1 MVNFWGNVRH
11 AFRLFVKSP
20 GFTITAVTALAMG
33 IGANTAIFSVV
44 NAVVLKPLGYR
55 NANRLVALMLTTPDE
70 GEVPYASVPNFFLY
84 QRQTRI
90 FQDVGAFDLGGPGFN
105 LTGVQPE
112 QVPGLHV
119 SEGYFR
125 VFGAPVLLG
134 RTFTT
139 QEDRPHGGHV
149 VVLSYGLWERRYGGN
164 PSIVGRT
171 ISLGNEPYTVVGV
184 LGKNFVSDP
193 QADLWVPFQ
202 FDPNSTDQ
210 GHYFEVAGMLRPGVT
225 LAQADSQMELAASEF
240 HRMYPK
246 TWTQLGFAVEP
257 LRETIVG
264 DVRPSLFVL
273 LGAVGL
279 VLLIACANVANL
291 LLVRA
296 TGRQR
301 EFAIR
306 MALGAPRKRIVWQL
320 LTESGILAVA
330 SGAAGL
336 ALGFVG
342 VKALLAVSP
351 AELPRIGENGA
362 GVGVDWRVL
371 GFTLC
376 VSAMTG
382 IVFGLFP
389 ALGASK
395 ADPNLAL
402 KESGSHMGTG
412 LRQGRARSLLVVSEV
427 SLAVV
432 LLIGAALLIRSFIAL
447 REVDPGF
454 DAHHVLTLEMS
465 LNGSRFEKA
474 AGVAHLARVGR
485 DRLNMIPGVEDSAF
499 TCCLPI
505 QSEFALPFTIV
516 GRPQPN
522 DKDMLGA
529 AWTDIS
535 PGYFHVFRI
544 PLLRGRLLTDD
555 DDAETMPVAMI
566 NEAAAR
572 KFWPSQDPLG
582 QQIVIGKEDGI
593 RDPTRVIVGVVENT
607 HAGGLN
613 RASGPMIFVPV
624 GQVGDSMAAV
634 TMKSVPGRWV
644 VRTQGDPHS
653 YIAAVTKELRTASG
667 GFAVGNVRT
676 MEEVDGRSTA
686 RQRFNMILLT
696 IFGAMALILA
706 AIGIYGLTSYSVAQ
720 RAQEMGIRM
729 ALGADA
735 SSIRNLVVQQGMRL
749 TLVGLAAGLL
759 AAFGLSKFLSSF
771 LFGVRVWD
779 PVAFITVPIVLAGVS
794 LIAVWRPATRASR
807 VDPARALRE
816 E

>member
-1 MVNFWGNVRH
+1 MADFWCDVRH
-11 AFRLFVKSP
+11 AFRLFVKTP
-20 GFTITAVTALAMG
+20 GFTITAVTALALG

-44 NAVVLKPLGYR
+44 NAVLLKPLGYR
-55 NANRLVALMLTTPDE
+55 NADRLVVLMLTTPDE
-70 GEVPYASVPNFFLY
+70 GEVPYASIPNFFLY
-84 QRQTRI
+84 QRQKKI
-90 FQDVGAFDLGGPGFN
+90 FQDVGAYDLGGPGFN
-105 LTGVQPE
+105 LTGGEPE

-134 RTFTT
+134 RTFTM
-139 QEDRPHGGHV
+139 QEDRPHGGRV
-149 VVLSYGLWERRYGGN
+149 VVLSYGLWEHRYGGN

-184 LGKNFVSDP
+184 LGKKFVSDP

-202 FDPNSTDQ
+202 FDPNSIDQ
-210 GHYFEVAGMLRPGVT
+210 GHYFEVAGVLRPGVT
-225 LAQADSQMELAASEF
+225 LAQADSQMKVAASEF
-240 HRMYPK
+240 HRMYPQ

-257 LRETIVG
+257 LRKTIV
-264 DVRPSLFVL
+264 DNVRPSLLVL

-296 TGRQR
+296 TGRER

-306 MALGAPRKRIVWQL
+306 LALGAQRRRIVWQL
-320 LTESGILAVA
+320 LTESGLLAVA
-330 SGAAGL
+330 GGVAGL
-336 ALGFVG
+336 ALGFAG
-342 VKALLAVSP
+342 VKALLAMIP
-351 AELPRIGENGA
+351 AGLPRIGENGA
-362 GVGVDWRVL
+362 GVGVDWRLL

-389 ALGASK
+389 ALAASR
-395 ADPNLAL
+395 ADLNLAL
-402 KESGSHMGTG
+402 KESGSHHGTG
-412 LRQGRARSLLVVSEV
+412 LRQGKARSVLVVSEV

-447 REVDPGF
+447 RGVDPGF
-454 DAHHVLTLEMS
+454 DAHHVLTMEMS

-474 AGVAHLARVGR
+474 SGVAQLARAGR
-485 DRLNMIPGVEDSAF
+485 DRLNRIPGVEDSAF

-529 AWTDIS
+529 GWTETS
-535 PGYFHVFRI
+535 PGYFHVFQI
-544 PLLRGRLLTDD
+544 PLLRGRSFKDD
-555 DDAETMPVAMI
+555 DDAGAMPVAII

-572 KFWPSQDPLG
+572 KFWPNQDPLG
-582 QQIVIGKEDGI
+582 QQIVIGKEDGLP
-593 RDPTRVIVGVVENT
+593 DPTRVIVGVVGNT
-607 HAGGLN
+607 HEGGLN
-613 RASGPMIFVPV
+613 RAPGPMIFVPV
-624 GQVGDSMAAV
+624 AQIGDSMAAV
-634 TMKSVPGRWV
+634 ILKSAPGRWV
-644 VRTQGDPHS
+644 VRTHGDPHS
-653 YIAAVTKELRTASG
+653 YIAAVKEELRAASR

-676 MEEVDGRSTA
+676 MEEVNGRSTA
-686 RQRFNMILLT
+686 RQSFNMLLLT
-696 IFGAMALILA
+696 IFGAIALILA
-706 AIGIYGLTSYSVAQ
+706 AIGIYGLMAYSVAQ
-720 RAQEMGIRM
+720 RRQEMGIRM

-735 SSIRNLVVQQGMRL
+735 SSIRNMVVLQGMRL
-749 TLVGLAAGLL
+749 TLVGLTTGLV
-759 AAFGLSKFLSSF
+759 AAFGLSRFLSSF
-771 LFGVRVWD
+771 LFGVRIWD
-779 PVAFITVPIVLAGVS
+779 PVAFVAVPIVLVGVA
-794 LIAVWRPATRASR
+794 LVALWLPATRASR
-807 VDPARALRE
+807 VNPARALRE